1 MVTSDGLEVRDSA
14 GTTGKVYITQTM
26 CIIFVHSH
34 RLAILEVRQSK
45 FFAVLKDEIDDGNP
59 RVKRRKLSV
68 DTENVTLTPLIEDV
82 ASIKSDIHDVIQE
95 MQAARAEVK
104 DIKIKSANDIPIPL
118 QKALTETLNCKICM
132 GIAKPPVLF
141 GKCCQQL
148 LGCQTCIDK
157 WFEGNSFEKTC
168 INCRQER
175 AVTQTCHL

>member
-1 MVTSDGLEVRDSA
+1 MYIHTGLQFWKCGSR
-14 GTTGKVYITQTM
+14 
-26 CIIFVHSH
+26 
-34 RLAILEVRQSK
+34 K

-68 DTENVTLTPLIEDV
+68 DTENVTLTPLSEDV
-82 ASIKSDIHDVIQE
+82 ASIKSDIHNVIQE

-104 DIKIKSANDIPIPL
+104 DIIKIKSANDIPIPL
-118 QKALTETLNCKICM
+118 QKALTETLKRKICM
-132 GIAKPPVLF
+132 AIAKPPVLF

-175 AVTQTCHL
+175 AVTQTAIYEVWTVY